1 MMLENVL
8 ISLLYMKLSSSLS
21 TTVHACLL
29 CHRLINQKPKCY
41 FWALHSVPL
50 THVSVWC
57 TAALSYS
64 LRPGNMTV
72 VSPALFFFA
81 QDCFAIWGL
90 LCFHTDFLIMYSS
103 SVKNATDNLTGIAL
117 KLCIGSMVILT
128 ILILPIQE
136 HGICFYVS
144 VSSSISSNSVL

>member
-1 MMLENVL
+1 
-8 ISLLYMKLSSSLS
+8 
-21 TTVHACLL
+21 
-29 CHRLINQKPKCY
+29 
-41 FWALHSVPL
+41 
-50 THVSVWC
+50 
-57 TAALSYS
+57 
-64 LRPGNMTV
+64 MTV